1 MATSQREPHT
11 RRAWCGFAG
20 QPRRVYVATADSPSR
35 RRRRAATTPRF
46 RSWAVSACVVL
57 ATVPGCSVLGDSADD
72 VEAITMSRAEVVG
85 IISGE
90 LEAVRSTGELMSEP
104 IPQRYGCV
112 SEYLSV
118 PSGPPWWYKVLYWYD
133 APTAEQI
140 AMWRTRIQGLSSKGY
155 QQLPHGRRSDPR
167 DVSIRNPQGFQVAM
181 SFSSLSPD
189 PAERVDIT
197 VTSPCVR
204 HPDPADDSP
213 S

>member
-1 MATSQREPHT
+1 M
-11 RRAWCGFAG
+11 
-20 QPRRVYVATADSPSR
+20 
-35 RRRRAATTPRF
+35 PRF
-46 RSWAVSACVVL
+46 RSWVVSACVVL
-57 ATVPGCSVLGDSADD
+57 ATVPGCSVLGDPADD

-90 LEAVRSTGELMSEP
+90 LEAVRSTGELMPEP

-112 SEYLSV
+112 SEYMSV
-118 PSGPPWWYKVLYWYD
+118 PSGPPWWYKVLDWYD
-133 APTAEQI
+133 APTVEQI
-140 AMWRTRIQGLSSKGY
+140 TMWRTRIQWLSSKGY

-167 DVSIRNPQGFQVAM
+167 DVSMRNPQGFRVSM

-189 PAERVDIT
+189 PSERVDIT

-204 HPDPADDSP
+204 HPDPADDPP